1 MAAEASLD
9 HLLRRGLL
17 WKGGETPANG
27 SRMLS
32 SGFGELDRITG
43 GGWPAGALVELVSVS
58 SLGLSLLVPVL
69 ARLSAEPRWLAWVDP
84 PWHPH
89 APALAARGIEVARLL
104 RVKSRDGKEGL
115 WAAEQL
121 LRSGNCSAVLLWPA
135 RIGSARLRRLQLAA
149 EQGDCLGVLF
159 RPLGAERENSMA
171 ALRLRLRLEGDGAG
185 LRVKVLK
192 RRSGWSGGEAV
203 VPCSG

>member
-1 MAAEASLD
+1 MTAEASLD

-17 WKGGETPANG
+17 WRGGEAAQNG
-27 SRMLS
+27 NRVLA
-32 SGFGELDRITG
+32 SGFPELDRIIG
-43 GGWPAGALVELVSVS
+43 GGWPEGALVELVSAS
-58 SLGLSLLVPVL
+58 NLGLSLLVPLL
-69 ARLSAEPRWLAWVDP
+69 ARLGAEPRWLAWVDP

-89 APALAARGIEVARLL
+89 APALAARGIEVAHLL
-104 RVKSRDGKEGL
+104 RVKSRNSEESL

-121 LRSGNCSAVLLWPA
+121 LRSGNCAVVLLWPS
-135 RIGSARLRRLQLAA
+135 RIQAAQLRRLQLAA

-159 RPLGAERENSMA
+159 RPLQAGAEHSTA
-171 ALRLRLRLEGDGAG
+171 ALRLRLEGDGAG

-192 RRSGWSGGEAV
+192 RRGGWSGGEAV

>member
-17 WKGGETPANG
+17 WRGGEPARNG
-27 SRMLS
+27 SRVLA
-32 SGFGELDRITG
+32 SGFGELDRVIG
-43 GGWPAGALVELVSVS
+43 GGWPAGALVELVSAS
-58 SLGLSLLVPVL
+58 GLGLSLLVPLL

-89 APALAARGIEVARLL
+89 APALAARGIALSRLL
-104 RVKSRDGKEGL
+104 RVKSGDGEESL

-121 LRSGNCSAVLLWPA
+121 LRSGNCAVVLLWPS
-135 RIGSARLRRLQLAA
+135 RIHAPQLRRLQLAA

-159 RPLGAERENSMA
+159 RPLQAEAEPSTA
-171 ALRLRLRLEGDGAG
+171 ALRLRLEGDGAG

-192 RRSGWSGGEAV
+192 CRGGWSGGEAV